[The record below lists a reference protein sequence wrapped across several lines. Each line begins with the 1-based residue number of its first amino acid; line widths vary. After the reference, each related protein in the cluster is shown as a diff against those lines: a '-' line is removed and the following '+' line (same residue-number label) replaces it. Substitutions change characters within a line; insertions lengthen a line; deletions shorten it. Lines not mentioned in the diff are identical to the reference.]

1 MGKKILTGHEEK
13 YFNNNINC
21 PKKIVPFPSLD
32 LFHKKLKSTY
42 PKDTAIIYLALGIF
56 SLDDSLNSFLALF
69 LVILWLEKALTKII
83 EFYCYLAFQQLS
95 LITFNSLSEFIKQI
109 LKFPWEFCY
118 LLIFFFFFFPANT
131 LLSKDSYQYIQFSHE
146 ISVTGNIVET
156 KYSEANENQERSFW
170 KS

>member
-118 LLIFFFFFFPANT
+118 LLIFFFFFFLQIPFYQRIPTNT
-131 LLSKDSYQYIQFSHE
+131 SNFLMRFL
-146 ISVTGNIVET
+146 
-156 KYSEANENQERSFW
+156 
-170 KS
+170 